1 MPKALN
7 GNYRKVDTPKANS
20 YKVRVVR
27 GVVSDHRAF
36 FISYS
41 KRIGVGVSRAW
52 WQESSLMVESAGNLE
67 PWEYRVE

>member
-1 MPKALN
+1 MIASLLHKMSFRVYFYGIRIQDMPKAFVE
-7 GNYRKVDTPKANS
+7 NYRKVDTPKANS

-41 KRIGVGVSRAW
+41 KRIGVGAIK
-52 WQESSLMVESAGNLE
+52 A
-67 PWEYRVE
+67 